1 MSRINNEVY
10 DSIRD
15 FDRQEIRKKVVA
27 ELRDEL
33 RQEVYDEVVDELGKV
48 CAVCHVEL
56 DTGEEDEEDQDP
68 IVQSAMVVGDQLMQ
82 PQPIPLPPSPFGL
95 PPIPNGWGNGGFNR

>member
-27 ELRDEL
+27 ELREEL
-33 RQEVYDEVVDELGKV
+33 KQEVYDEVLEELGRT
-48 CAVCHVEL
+48 CAICQAEL
-56 DTGEEDEEDQDP
+56 EEAEEEDNDP
-68 IVQSAMVVGDQLMQ
+68 VVQSAIVQGPAPL
-82 PQPIPLPPSPFGL
+82 PQPPFGFF
-95 PPIPNGWGNGGFNR
+95 PGFK